1 MTAAMHELPRAA
13 LLASV
18 RVVVGAYARFAIPL
32 SPGTQRLYFAN
43 HTSHVDTLAIL
54 AALPTALRRSVRPVA
69 ARDYWDAGIG
79 RRYIA
84 QKLLNVVLI
93 DRGRGASVDPLAP
106 LRAALQ
112 AGDSLILFPE
122 GTRGETAIPGPFKAG
137 LFRLAEDFPNIE
149 LVPAYLANLNRAMPK
164 GRLIPVPLIC
174 RVGFGTPLPRIPDE
188 PKEIFLAR
196 ARDAVISLQGNV

>member
-1 MTAAMHELPRAA
+1 MHSLPRVI
-13 LLASV
+13 LLGLV
-18 RVVVGAYARFAIPL
+18 RLVVGAYARFAAPL

-54 AALPTALRRSVRPVA
+54 AALPPKLRVKVRPVA
-69 ARDYWDAGIG
+69 ARDYWDAGG
-79 RRYIA
+79 ARRYIA

-93 DRGRGASVDPLAP
+93 DRARTEGVDPLEP
-106 LRAALQ
+106 LRAALA

-122 GTRGETAIPGPFKAG
+122 GTRGETATPGPFKSG
-137 LFRLAEDFPNIE
+137 LYRLANEYPAVD

-164 GRLIPVPLIC
+164 GRTIPVPLIC

-188 PKEIFLAR
+188 PKEAFAER
-196 ARDAVISLQGNV
+196 ARDAVTALQGLV